1 MPNTERKYTAPLK
14 PKFLNYA
21 KSERSF
27 CSSLLL
33 TKNIRDMNYKTFNLI
48 DKINA
53 EGLDNSE
60 WGIYMHLEEIDTKK
74 FYGTRESFMLPP
86 GEWIV
91 VYEKED
97 TICPFH
103 EICTPD
109 YTVDYCE
116 NNIILFYEVN

>member
-1 MPNTERKYTAPLK
+1 
-14 PKFLNYA
+14 
-21 KSERSF
+21 
-27 CSSLLL
+27 
-33 TKNIRDMNYKTFNLI
+33 MNYKTFNLI

-91 VYEKED
+91 VYERKD
-97 TICPFH
+97 TIFPFH

-109 YTVDYCE
+109 YTVDYCD
-116 NNIILFYEVN
+116 NQVILFYEVD

>member
-27 CSSLLL
+27 FSSLLL
-33 TKNIRDMNYKTFNLI
+33 TKNIIDMNYKTFNLI

-91 VYEKED
+91 VYEKKD

>member
-27 CSSLLL
+27 RSSLLL

-91 VYEKED
+91 VYEKKD